1 MSRRRPVILRETAE
15 AEIDQIAQFLAQ
27 SSLNVAFGFY
37 DAVDETTRML
47 AWMPRLGKR
56 RIARDPELAE
66 LRSWSVRGF
75 SDYLIFYLPRKHRS
89 AARRARVARS
99 ATASW
104 GGPDLKGDN

>member
-27 SSLNVAFGFY
+27 SSLSVALGFY

-56 RIARDPELAE
+56 RIARDPALAE
-66 LRSWSVRGF
+66 LRSWSVKGF
-75 SDYLIFYLPRKHRS
+75 SDYLIFYLPRKRGIEVLHVVHGSR
-89 AARRARVARS
+89 
-99 ATASW
+99 
-104 GGPDLKGDN
+104 DLPRHLGVDQI